1 MGVMVLLEHKEAIM
15 GSAELML
22 ILGLVLA
29 GVAVFLF
36 VSSIFA
42 SNNDKQQLSWA
53 NNDEPVKSKNPVIN
67 FSRPLVHQFTL
78 QHALRIKNEGYRKR
92 VRKYIKTS
100 GLSSE
105 LNEDEFIGLQL
116 LWGVMFPIFLYIMNF
131 SLQLG
136 LSTPIVFGMGLL
148 GFYLPQIH
156 AKGEKKR
163 RELSVR
169 ADLPFF
175 IDLLALS
182 VEAGLD
188 FFSAIQ
194 KIVDKSIGGNSVL
207 ADELATVLKD
217 IKVGASKSQALK
229 DMGERLDMSEVT
241 SFVAVL
247 IDAEASGSSISQVL
261 KDQSVQMRMERFV
274 RAEKAGA
281 RASQTILIPL
291 MLFILP
297 AVFIIVFGPVAVSFM
312 YGGK

>member
-1 MGVMVLLEHKEAIM
+1 M

-22 ILGLVLA
+22 ILGLLLA

-36 VSSIFA
+36 VNTIFN
-42 SNNDKQQLSWA
+42 SNSDQAQLSWA
-53 NNDEPVKSKNPVIN
+53 NNDEPVESKNKIIN
-67 FSRPLVHQFTL
+67 ISRPLVHQFTL
-78 QHALRIKNEGYRKR
+78 KYALKIRNEGYRAR
-92 VRKYIKTS
+92 VRKYIKTG
-100 GLSSE
+100 GLSAE
-105 LNEDEFIGLQL
+105 LNEDEFIGLQI
-116 LWGVMFPIFLYIMNF
+116 LWGLMFPIFLFIMNF

-136 LSTPIVFGMGLL
+136 LSVGVLVGLGFI

-156 AKGEKKR
+156 AKGAKKN

-194 KIVDKSIGGNSVL
+194 KIVDKAQGTDSVL
-207 ADELATVLKD
+207 ANELGIVLKD
-217 IKVGASKSQALK
+217 IKIGASKTQALK
-229 DMGERLDMSEVT
+229 DMAERLDMNEIT

-247 IDAEASGSSISQVL
+247 VDAESTGASISQVL
-261 KDQSVQMRMERFV
+261 KDQSVQMRLERFV

-291 MLFILP
+291 MIFILP
-297 AVFIIVFGPVAVSFM
+297 AVFIMVFGPVAVSFM
-312 YGGK
+312 YGK

>member
-1 MGVMVLLEHKEAIM
+1 M

-22 ILGLVLA
+22 ILGLLLA

-36 VSSIFA
+36 VNSIFA
-42 SNNDKQQLSWA
+42 SNTDKQQLSWA
-53 NNDEPVKSKNPVIN
+53 NNDEPVKSKNAIIN

-78 QHALRIKNEGYRKR
+78 QHALRIRSEGYRKR

-100 GLSSE
+100 GLSAE
-105 LNEDEFIGLQL
+105 INEDEFIGLQL
-116 LWGVMFPIFLYIMNF
+116 LWGVMFPIFLLIMNF

-136 LSTPIVFGMGLL
+136 LPVPMVIGVGLM

-194 KIVDKSIGGNSVL
+194 KIVDKAQGTDSVL
-207 ADELATVLKD
+207 ADELGTVLKD
-217 IKVGASKSQALK
+217 IKIGASKTQALK
-229 DMGERLDMSEVT
+229 DMAERLDMNEIT

-247 IDAEASGSSISQVL
+247 VDAESTGASISQVL
-261 KDQSVQMRMERFV
+261 KDQSVQMRLERFV

-281 RASQTILIPL
+281 KASQTILIPL

>member
-1 MGVMVLLEHKEAIM
+1 M

-22 ILGLVLA
+22 ILGLLLA
-29 GVAVFLF
+29 GVAVYLF
-36 VSSIFA
+36 MSSILA
-42 SNNDKQQLSWA
+42 SNNGKQQLSWA
-53 NNDEPVKSKNPVIN
+53 NNDEPVKSKNPIIN

-78 QHALRIKNEGYRKR
+78 QHALKIRNEGYRKR
-92 VRKYIKTS
+92 VRKHILTS
-100 GLSSE
+100 GLSAE
-105 LNEDEFIGLQL
+105 INEDEFIGLQL
-116 LWGVMFPIFLYIMNF
+116 LWGVMFPIFLFIMNF

-136 LSTPIVFGMGLL
+136 MSPLMVGGMGLM

-194 KIVDKSIGGNSVL
+194 KIVDKAQPDSVL
-207 ADELATVLKD
+207 ADELGTVLKD
-217 IKVGASKSQALK
+217 IKLGASKSQALK
-229 DMGERLDMSEVT
+229 DMAERLDMNEMT

-247 IDAEASGSSISQVL
+247 VDAEATGASISQVL
-261 KDQSVQMRMERFV
+261 KDQSVQMRLERFV

-281 RASQTILIPL
+281 QASQLILVPL
-291 MLFILP
+291 MIFILP

-312 YGGK
+312 YGK